1 MFYSKIEFHKKI
13 KDFLLYLSAFVP
25 MYILIFIK
33 LIIELICKNINFT
46 ILSIIYIISLLLLIT
61 LGTIG
66 LIINTNPEN
75 EIAKNIII
83 LKKENIT
90 DRHFLGYFSLF
101 VLFALQLNLNL
112 VSSFISYILIIFF
125 IGYVYIKNSLFYIN
139 PFLNILGFSFYD
151 IEYIEEESE
160 EKKQAKFFYKGLLK
174 ENQKYSVI
182 IQNRH
187 FSFLN
192 KK

>member
-151 IEYIEEESE
+151 IEYIEEGSE

-174 ENQKYSVI
+174 
-182 IQNRH
+182 
-187 FSFLN
+187 
-192 KK
+192 